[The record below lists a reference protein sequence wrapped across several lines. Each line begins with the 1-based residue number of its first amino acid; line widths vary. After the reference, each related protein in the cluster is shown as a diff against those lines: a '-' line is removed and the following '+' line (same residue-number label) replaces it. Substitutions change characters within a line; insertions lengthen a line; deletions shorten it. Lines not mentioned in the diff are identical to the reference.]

1 MATLKFTK
9 EGSRYVTEVEVTSDF
24 NLHIEREQGG
34 VIYLQ
39 TRTTPTGRFDSVK
52 GFNIANLD
60 SVIDYDFTALVYP
73 KTIRIVSEVE
83 PTLAE
88 ITFAE

>member
-1 MATLKFTK
+1 MLQRSKWHLISTFTLSENK
-9 EGSRYVTEVEVTSDF
+9 
-24 NLHIEREQGG
+24 GG

-88 ITFAE
+88 ITFS